1 MNFDRLRE
9 QILERAIQGK
19 LVPQL
24 ESEPEVARFK
34 EVLRDIPFTI
44 PKKWKWTTLKNLVTL
59 ISGRDLEKSRIL
71 EKETGVPYITGAS
84 QIQGE
89 NIIVNRWTRTAS
101 VSSESGDVLLTC
113 KGTVGKVAIN
123 NVGKIHI
130 ARQIMALRT
139 NDKIENR
146 YLKFYMMSMAKGLN
160 NNAKSM
166 IPGIDRKTVL
176 EMTIPVPPLL
186 EQYRIV
192 AKLNQIFDQISR
204 AEEAY
209 NELTGPLFERF
220 RQLCLQKAIQGKL
233 VPQLE
238 SEPEVSQVG
247 KMPEDALFNIPSKW
261 KWMSLGNVLIQIS
274 DGSHNPPPNSG
285 QGIPVL
291 SAKNIN
297 NGIIDTQAITRWTTQ
312 EQWLVEDKKI
322 HIESGDVLLTI
333 IGSIGRTA
341 VVPDNAPKFMLQR
354 SVCIMRTKVFL
365 CSEFLALIL
374 TSPALLEWMT
384 NRASGTAQKGIY
396 LKKLKTMPLPIP
408 PLPEQLRIVKKLKEI
423 FSIMPL
429 QHFVD

>member
-1 MNFDRLRE
+1 M
-9 QILERAIQGK
+9 
-19 LVPQL
+19 
-24 ESEPEVARFK
+24 
-34 EVLRDIPFTI
+34 
-44 PKKWKWTTLKNLVTL
+44 VTL

-101 VSSESGDVLLTC
+101 VPSESGDVLLTC

-238 SEPEVSQVG
+238 NEPKVNRTSISIR
-247 KMPEDALFNIPSKW
+247 NIPFHIPKKWQWCKFSDILEIQNGDRGKNYPSKS
-261 KWMSLGNVLIQIS
+261 KLTTNNTGLPFVSAINLENFQISTRKLLYLQPEQSEKLKSGHIKAGDCLLCIRGSLGKFGFAKHSGGAIASSLVILRLKDDDIILSKYLKIFLQSPLFAAQIQNYQN
-274 DGSHNPPPNSG
+274 GTAQPN
-285 QGIPVL
+285 L
-291 SAKNIN
+291 SAKDLSNF
-297 NGIIDTQAITRWTTQ
+297 
-312 EQWLVEDKKI
+312 LV
-322 HIESGDVLLTI
+322 
-333 IGSIGRTA
+333 
-341 VVPDNAPKFMLQR
+341 
-354 SVCIMRTKVFL
+354 
-365 CSEFLALIL
+365 
-374 TSPALLEWMT
+374 
-384 NRASGTAQKGIY
+384 
-396 LKKLKTMPLPIP
+396 PIP
-408 PLPEQLRIVKKLKEI
+408 PLTEQDRIAYKFEEI
-423 FSIMPL
+423 IEAL
-429 QHFVD
+429 ILA